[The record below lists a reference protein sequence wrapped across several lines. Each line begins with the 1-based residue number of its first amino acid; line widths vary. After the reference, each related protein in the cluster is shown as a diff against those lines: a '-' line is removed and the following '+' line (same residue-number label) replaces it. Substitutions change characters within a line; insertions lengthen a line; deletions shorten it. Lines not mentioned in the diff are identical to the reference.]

1 MSQDTRATRRA
12 LALDAAR
19 AILIDGGSEKLSMRR
34 LANAS
39 GTAVNTL
46 YAMFGTREGILEAL
60 VDDTLAA
67 YIELM
72 ARSPEISTSPT
83 EQLSWMME
91 TSSAYITGHPER
103 SKSMYRAADE
113 LRATHRIAQPI
124 ADTIFDPLLT
134 RAVELGELRA
144 DTNAHHAALS
154 IMRMV
159 ADNSL
164 SWSHDELDAEHFRA
178 RCRYELATI
187 LCAHA
192 TPEHA
197 ARLQARLTQ
206 ASEALSRFG

>member
-12 LALDAAR
+12 FALDAAR
-19 AILIDGGSEKLSMRR
+19 AVLVDGGGEKLSMRR

-39 GTAVNTL
+39 GTAINTL
-46 YAMFGTREGILEAL
+46 YAMFGTREGILDAI
-60 VDDTLAA
+60 VDDALTG

-91 TSSAYITGHPER
+91 TSTAYITGHPER

-134 RAVELGELRA
+134 RAVEVGELRD
-144 DTNAHHAALS
+144 DTITRHAATWAASALT
-154 IMRMV
+154 
-159 ADNSL
+159 DLSL
-164 SWSHDELDAEHFRA
+164 SWSHDTIVDDHLRA
-178 RCRYELATI
+178 GCRYGLAMV

-192 TPEHA
+192 SPEHA
-197 ARLQARLTQ
+197 ARLQARLAQ
-206 ASEALSRFG
+206 AAEALSRFG